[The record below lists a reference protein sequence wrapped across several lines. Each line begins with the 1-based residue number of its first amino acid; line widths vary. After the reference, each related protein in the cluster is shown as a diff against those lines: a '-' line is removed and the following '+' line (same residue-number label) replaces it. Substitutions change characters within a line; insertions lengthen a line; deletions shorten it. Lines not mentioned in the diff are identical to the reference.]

1 MDLEIR
7 KLEVMLESVL
17 NQSDLS
23 PEIKRLVVAEQLGKL
38 AAAAQEAIKEQSREV
53 TKQDA
58 ESVSE
63 N

>member
-38 AAAAQEAIKEQSREV
+38 AGAAQEAIKEQSREV
-53 TKQDA
+53 TKNA